1 MKKARNILD
10 KLMDVVEIWIP
21 SAMMLALFLAFLI
34 QIASRY
40 LFNRPLVWPYELS
53 QLAYLW
59 VITLGCN
66 YAQRTDE
73 NIVFSVVYDLVPV
86 TVQKIFDLIS
96 SLLVSG
102 SFIGSDMQR
111 EDERRFTR
119 EVMHYDFAGSA
130 RADSTGIVR
139 GLNLNLP
146 LQRDKGGD
154 TYAVIAPDA
163 LMPVGNGAFTAF
175 AYGQGQS
182 AGIAYSGKDCRVV
195 AMGFPFEGI
204 ADADLRR
211 QAIRALVDF
220 LTK

>member
-1 MKKARNILD
+1 MRHAADLSAAGDFTIVSCSRDAMVSGQVRPADYDMVDYICGLQR
-10 KLMDVVEIWIP
+10 DV
-21 SAMMLALFLAFLI
+21 
-34 QIASRY
+34 
-40 LFNRPLVWPYELS
+40 PYNLKPFKTFPDGVRRV
-53 QLAYLW
+53 L
-59 VITLGCN
+59 
-66 YAQRTDE
+66 TD
-73 NIVFSVVYDLVPV
+73 YM
-86 TVQKIFDLIS
+86 QHGGR
-96 SLLVSG
+96 LLVSG

-119 EVMHYDFAGSA
+119 EVLHYDFAGSA

-163 LMPVGNGAFTAF
+163 LVPVGNGAFTAF

-211 QAIRALVDF
+211 QAFRALVDF